1 MHVSHQREEAKL
13 RVLLEQQYQRKLEEV
28 KEDHVLE
35 VEAVREEMKEQNE
48 ELLKRCEASEIM
60 RIELD
65 KELKKLKKRM
75 INIP

>member
-28 KEDHVLE
+28 KEDHALE